1 VVIEYQTWNMRRR
14 SARSQS
20 TRRSNLAS
28 ARKKKIELVEKERLD
43 VILEEEE
50 LEGVY
55 IENQR
60 G

>member
-1 VVIEYQTWNMRRR
+1 
-14 SARSQS
+14 
-20 TRRSNLAS
+20 LAS